1 MRIVGV
7 AWSGSNTEYMNF
19 IKRHS
24 LTFTN
29 LDDTAGDVYRQYE
42 VPYQPAWV
50 FVKKDGSTTT
60 KLGAISDAE
69 LEKVLLGL

>member
-1 MRIVGV
+1 MKF
-7 AWSGSNTEYMNF
+7 MQ
-19 IKRHS
+19 RHS

-29 LDDTAGDVYRQYE
+29 LDDTAGDIYRRYE
-42 VPYQPAWV
+42 VPFQPAWV

-69 LEKVLLGL
+69 LEKLLSGLF